1 MTNNKRAW
9 GGALRESRITPTNN
23 KRERGWGL
31 IKDHD

>member
-1 MTNNKRAW
+1 MWGFKR
-9 GGALRESRITPTNN
+9 ETRITTTNN